1 MRILEAIDL
10 GWVRGG
16 LDEGQLRSLA
26 AEKCPRTY
34 ARLARTPMSRLTR
47 ADANA
52 CVKEWNPD
60 PFTRSYVNS
69 QLDSYFGQRR

>member
-1 MRILEAIDL
+1 MRIIEAIDL
-10 GWVRGG
+10 EWVRGG

-26 AEKCPRTY
+26 AQKCPQTY
-34 ARLARTPMSRLTR
+34 SRLARKPMSNLTR

-52 CVKEWNPD
+52 CVNEWNPD

-69 QLDSYFGQRR
+69 QLDGYFGRKR